1 MKRPW
6 DRPSQPV
13 RWAPEG
19 RRTRGCSS
27 VLLLRHPAANSPDS
41 GPFEPTKGKIHGT
54 KMFQSR
60 RRAWKHKRAGTSQLS
75 SLMLLVVRGGCFWN
89 VWELTTAT
97 TRAIFLPAHRGYLL
111 FLRQI
116 SSVSWLYARR
126 YTARKSR
133 GHSSTA
139 RSFRSGI
146 PRTGLCK
153 TSRMIGNNTAM
164 IGRKTSHDR
173 KENRRM
179 IRKKKACHS
188 DRREESAFC
197 RQLHCS
203 MDRPAAGG

>member
-1 MKRPW
+1 
-6 DRPSQPV
+6 
-13 RWAPEG
+13 
-19 RRTRGCSS
+19 
-27 VLLLRHPAANSPDS
+27 
-41 GPFEPTKGKIHGT
+41 GKIHGT

-146 PRTGLCK
+146 PRTGADLVLCCCCG
-153 TSRMIGNNTAM
+153 SRPRFASLG
-164 IGRKTSHDR
+164 
-173 KENRRM
+173 
-179 IRKKKACHS
+179 
-188 DRREESAFC
+188 F
-197 RQLHCS
+197 LHANLY
-203 MDRPAAGG
+203 RFFQ